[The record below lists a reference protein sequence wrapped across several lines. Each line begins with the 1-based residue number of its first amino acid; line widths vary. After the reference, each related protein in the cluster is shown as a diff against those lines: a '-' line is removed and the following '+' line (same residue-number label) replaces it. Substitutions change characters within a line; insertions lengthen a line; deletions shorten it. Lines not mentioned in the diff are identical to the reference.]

1 MPIVRPLEEAVMPP
15 FKNFEPK
22 GVIPACLLPFHD
34 DLGID
39 ERGYRKHLRDVVG
52 VEGISAITV
61 NAHASEAASCSDEEQ
76 ERVLALTMDEV
87 GDRIPVVGGIYA
99 DGSHYGAKLAK
110 MAERGGAACLL
121 VFPPNPMAMG
131 GQLRPEMALTHF
143 GTIADATDLP
153 IILFQYPM
161 AGGLGYPLDT
171 LLRLVEQVP
180 QIRAIKDWC
189 NDPMQHERHVRTL
202 QSLPRPVTVL
212 STHSSWL
219 LSSLVMG
226 CGGLLSGAGSVI
238 ADLQVALFQA
248 VQAKDLARAQAIN
261 DRIYPMVQ
269 AFYAPP
275 FLDMH
280 NRMKEAL
287 VLLGRMERAVV
298 RPPLMKLGPV
308 EIERLKQAIADAR
321 LGAEGALDLAA

>member
-1 MPIVRPLEEAVMPP
+1 MPR
-15 FKNFEPK
+15 FKDHEPQ

-34 DLGID
+34 DFSID
-39 ERGYRKHLRDVVG
+39 EAGYRRHLRDVVA
-52 VEGISAITV
+52 VAGIGAITV
-61 NAHASEAASCSDEEQ
+61 NAHASEAASCSVAEQ
-76 ERVLALTMDEV
+76 ERVLDLTMDEV
-87 GDRIPVVGGIYA
+87 GDRIPVVNGIYA
-99 DGSHYGAKLAK
+99 DGSHYGALLAR
-110 MAERGGAACLL
+110 MAECRGASCLL

-131 GQLRPEMALTHF
+131 GQLRPEMALAHF
-143 GTIADATDLP
+143 KTIADATDLP

-161 AGGLGYPLDT
+161 ASGLGYPFET
-171 LLRLVEQVP
+171 LLRLVDEVP

-189 NDPMQHERHVRTL
+189 ADPALHERHIRTL

-212 STHSSWL
+212 STHSAWL
-219 LSSLVMG
+219 MSSLVMG

-238 ADLQVALFQA
+238 ADLQVALFEA
-248 VQAKDLARAQAIN
+248 VRAKDLARAQRIN
-261 DRIYPMVQ
+261 DRLYPLQQ

-298 RPPLMKLGPV
+298 RPPLVKLGAQ
-308 EIERLKQAIADAR
+308 EIERLRQAIADAR
-321 LGAEGALDLAA
+321 LGPDGAQGLAA

>member
-1 MPIVRPLEEAVMPP
+1 MMPR
-15 FKNFEPK
+15 FEDDQPR

-39 ERGYRKHLRDVVG
+39 ERGYRKHLRDVAG
-52 VEGISAITV
+52 VRGISAITV

-76 ERVLALTMDEV
+76 ARVLDLTMDEI
-87 GDRIPVVGGIYA
+87 GDRVPVVNGIYA
-99 DGSHYGAKLAK
+99 DGSHHGARLAR

-131 GQLRPEMALTHF
+131 GQLRPEMARAHLK
-143 GTIADATDLP
+143 TIAEASALP

-161 AGGLGYPLDT
+161 AGGLGYPLET
-171 LLRLVEQVP
+171 LLSLVEEMP

-189 NDPMQHERHVRTL
+189 NDPMLHERHVRTL
-202 QSLPRPVTVL
+202 QGLPRPVTVL

-219 LSSLVMG
+219 MSSLVMG

-238 ADLQVALFQA
+238 ADLQIALFEA
-248 VQAKDLARAQAIN
+248 VRANDLARARAVN
-261 DRIYPMVQ
+261 DRLYPIQ
-269 AFYAPP
+269 HAFYAPP

-298 RPPLMKLGPV
+298 RPPLVKLGPH
-308 EIERLKQAIADAR
+308 EIARLRQAITEAR
-321 LGAEGALDLAA
+321 LGIDGALDLAA